1 MMAKDEEDPNKNPA
15 LDSPEIPVF
24 QEDLSQPPSFPID
37 LSHKNNSDH
46 EGKDLILEGSNYE
59 ADVRPN
65 VQKMLGATKIE
76 LGSHEKDT
84 ERVED
89 VGRGEWGNHCEFLLT
104 SLGLAVGL
112 GNIWRFP
119 YLCYENGGGTFLVS
133 PPSSLCQGSV
143 QFSDSIPPLP
153 ASSWPTTF
161 LHGDGPWSIFRH
173 LLHKGRIRSTCHC
186 VGSLS

>member
-1 MMAKDEEDPNKNPA
+1 MLAKDGEDQNKNPA

-37 LSHKNNSDH
+37 LSNKNNSGH
-46 EGKDLILEGSNYE
+46 EGKDLEGSSNYE

-65 VQKMLGATKIE
+65 SDKMLGATKIE
-76 LGSHEKDT
+76 LGRQEKDT
-84 ERVED
+84 GRVEH
-89 VGRGEWGNHCEFLLT
+89 VGRGKWGNHCEFLLT

-119 YLCYENGGGTFLVS
+119 YVCYENGGGTFLVS

-173 LLHKGRIRSTCHC
+173 LLHKGRIRSTCQC
-186 VGSLS
+186 VRSLS

>member
-1 MMAKDEEDPNKNPA
+1 MLAKDGEDQNKNPA

-89 VGRGEWGNHCEFLLT
+89 VGRGEWGNHCEFLLN

-119 YLCYENGGGTFLVS
+119 YVCYENGGGTFLVS

-173 LLHKGRIRSTCHC
+173 LLHKGCIRSTCQWF
-186 VGSLS
+186 GSLS

>member
-1 MMAKDEEDPNKNPA
+1 MLAKDGEDQNKNPA

-89 VGRGEWGNHCEFLLT
+89 VGRGKWGNHCEFLLT

-119 YLCYENGGGTFLVS
+119 YVCYENGGGTFLVS

-153 ASSWPTTF
+153 AASWPPAF

-173 LLHKGRIRSTCHC
+173 LLHKGCIRSTCHC
-186 VGSLS
+186 ILS

>member
-1 MMAKDEEDPNKNPA
+1 MMVKDGEDPNKNPA

-37 LSHKNNSDH
+37 LSNKNNSYHDR
-46 EGKDLILEGSNYE
+46 KDLEGSNYE

-65 VQKMLGATKIE
+65 VDKMLGATKTE
-76 LGSHEKDT
+76 LGRNGKDT
-84 ERVED
+84 KRFED

-119 YLCYENGGGTFLVS
+119 YVCYENGGGTFLVG
-133 PPSSLCQGSV
+133 PPCSLCQGGV
-143 QFSDSIPPLP
+143 QFSDSIPHLP
-153 ASSWPTTF
+153 ASSWPSAF
-161 LHGDGPWSIFRH
+161 LHGDGPWTIFRH
-173 LLHKGRIRSTCHC
+173 LLHKGCIRSTCQW

>member
-1 MMAKDEEDPNKNPA
+1 MLAKDGEDQNKNPA

-37 LSHKNNSDH
+37 LSNKNNSGH
-46 EGKDLILEGSNYE
+46 EGKDLEGSSNYE

-65 VQKMLGATKIE
+65 VDKMLGSTKID
-76 LGSHEKDT
+76 LGRHEKDT

-89 VGRGEWGNHCEFLLT
+89 VGRGEWGNHCEFLLN

-119 YLCYENGGGTFLVS
+119 YVCYENGGGTFLVS

-173 LLHKGRIRSTCHC
+173 LLHKGCIRSTCQC

>member
-1 MMAKDEEDPNKNPA
+1 MLAKDGEDQNKNPA

-46 EGKDLILEGSNYE
+46 EGKDLEGSNYE

-89 VGRGEWGNHCEFLLT
+89 VGRGEWGNHCEFLLN

-119 YLCYENGGGTFLVS
+119 YVCYENGGGTFLVS
-133 PPSSLCQGSV
+133 PPSSLCQGGV

-173 LLHKGRIRSTCHC
+173 LLHKGRIRSTCQC
-186 VGSLS
+186 VRSLS